1 MQPCAVIHRRINEK
15 ETRKKKQQLNKKTNR
30 NKTDKTKK
38 QQQNKTKNS
47 LQTSLVC
54 FFVFVFVCFLMNL
67 RDTCYGYVSTAVLA
81 RSRSAIQLQN
91 SCKIRRCFF
100 FVHLLDSVENSRERI
115 CLFLFMVH
123 VQHRCIMRIV
133 VPCVGVTNCF
143 IVFIW
148 L

>member
-1 MQPCAVIHRRINEK
+1 MK
-15 ETRKKKQQLNKKTNR
+15 RKLEKKQQQTNKKTNR
-30 NKTDKTKK
+30 QDQKTTTKQKTVCK
-38 QQQNKTKNS
+38 QV
-47 LQTSLVC
+47 L
-54 FFVFVFVCFLMNL
+54 FVFVCFLMNL

-91 SCKIRRCFF
+91 SCKIRMWFF
-100 FVHLLDSVENSRERI
+100 FVHLLDSIENSRERI

-123 VQHRCIMRIV
+123 VQHRCIMRFG

>member
-1 MQPCAVIHRRINEK
+1 MK
-15 ETRKKKQQLNKKTNR
+15 RKLEKKTTTNKQKDKQKKNR
-30 NKTDKTKK
+30 QDQKTTTKQKTVCK
-38 QQQNKTKNS
+38 QV
-47 LQTSLVC
+47 L
-54 FFVFVFVCFLMNL
+54 FVFVCFLMNL

-91 SCKIRRCFF
+91 SCKIRMWFF
-100 FVHLLDSVENSRERI
+100 FAHLLDSIENSRERI

-123 VQHRCIMRIV
+123 VQHRCIMRFG

>member
-1 MQPCAVIHRRINEK
+1 MKRKLEK
-15 ETRKKKQQLNKKTNR
+15 KNNKQTKRQTEKKQTRPKNN
-30 NKTDKTKK
+30 
-38 QQQNKTKNS
+38 NKTK
-47 LQTSLVC
+47 QKTVC
-54 FFVFVFVCFLMNL
+54 KQVLFVFVFVCFLMNL

-91 SCKIRRCFF
+91 SCKIRMWFF
-100 FVHLLDSVENSRERI
+100 FVHLLDSIENSRERI

-123 VQHRCIMRIV
+123 VQHRCIMRFG